1 MNDIIY
7 PTLDL
12 FLYDWRKRLGEEQEE
27 INQNR
32 ANFQKKFPES
42 LHQFL
47 FQKDTYFEDEY
58 VELLSNTHPFEPS
71 DEPYR
76 FQGYYYPVRISNVYG
91 LLLDCSVNNETDA
104 QPSQCFKDLKTE
116 IKQRI
121 NSQSPTIGQTWMI
134 SGWLPQSDSKNP
146 EDIAKDCYK
155 ALMPDSNWKQDLKG
169 QGTFLGATI
178 FELSRY
184 RLVIEESP
192 ETPTNI
198 QSIQE
203 NQHVII
209 ILFPDQ
215 ASADKLAEFYSY
227 WMRLLW
233 YRHTILWSYGQSRL
247 LKHSLEKHFITIQ
260 QAIKSLKQ
268 EKSPGLDLKKI
279 RKILEQ
285 VKDTLTPYSIELTY
299 LDFQSRTID
308 INLSNYKKCLLNI
321 EKKAQGKSDLKV
333 LEEFSELGT
342 DKYLLQVKKDY
353 ENLEPGLRLIDSSI
367 NTLRSRVEIDQAER
381 DRTFQNG
388 VAIIGVGL
396 ATGSLVASL
405 EKLGE
410 SNDDP
415 VRSLLAKSPVP
426 KFWLDPATPLV
437 YGISLGIIAALLTW
451 LLIRVWP
458 GLVKLI
464 PLIPKK
470 K

>member
-1 MNDIIY
+1 
-7 PTLDL
+7 
-12 FLYDWRKRLGEEQEE
+12 
-27 INQNR
+27 
-32 ANFQKKFPES
+32 
-42 LHQFL
+42 
-47 FQKDTYFEDEY
+47 
-58 VELLSNTHPFEPS
+58 
-71 DEPYR
+71 
-76 FQGYYYPVRISNVYG
+76 
-91 LLLDCSVNNETDA
+91 
-104 QPSQCFKDLKTE
+104 
-116 IKQRI
+116 
-121 NSQSPTIGQTWMI
+121 
-134 SGWLPQSDSKNP
+134 
-146 EDIAKDCYK
+146 
-155 ALMPDSNWKQDLKG
+155 MPDSNWKQDLKG